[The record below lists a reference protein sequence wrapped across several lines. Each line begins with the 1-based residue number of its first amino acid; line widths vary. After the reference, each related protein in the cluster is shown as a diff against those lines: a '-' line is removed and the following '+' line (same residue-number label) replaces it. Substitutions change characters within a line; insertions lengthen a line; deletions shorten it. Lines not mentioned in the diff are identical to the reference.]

1 MEKILTFSECFD
13 PYISKFTKI
22 TLDKEHESKLAGAIS
37 AKYNK
42 REAKNPPMT
51 EIERNSYRKLFLNIA
66 GDVVM
71 EQYLDLD
78 FVDYDKISF
87 GLKEPFINKIIT
99 NKKIDIVT
107 FNYGNFPL
115 VYDKTYKKTIFICA
129 SPENKRDYYICG
141 LGTPKMIDGYSKK
154 ELVQSEYY
162 RNMGKS
168 AFYAFYNLQPIP
180 NFMYDFNELIG

>member
-1 MEKILTFSECFD
+1 MEKKLTFSECFD

-22 TLDKEHESKLAGAIS
+22 TLDKEHEGKLAGAIG
-37 AKYNK
+37 ALYNK
-42 REAKNPPMT
+42 RKAKPIPISEVEKNG
-51 EIERNSYRKLFLNIA
+51 YRKLFMQVA

-78 FVDYDKISF
+78 FVDYSKISAN
-87 GLKEPFINKIIT
+87 LREPFINGIFPG
-99 NKKIDIVT
+99 KKLDIVT

-129 SPENKRDYYICG
+129 LPNSKRDYYICG
-141 LGTPKMIDGYSKK
+141 LGAPNMIDGYSKK
-154 ELVQSEYY
+154 DLVYSEYY
-162 RNMGKS
+162 RNKGKS

-180 NFMYDFNELIG
+180 NFLYDFNALIG

>member
-1 MEKILTFSECFD
+1 MEKKLTFKECFD
-13 PYISKFTKI
+13 PYIKNFVKI

-37 AKYNK
+37 AKLIK
-42 REAKNPPMT
+42 RKAKKPPMT
-51 EIERNSYRKLFLNIA
+51 EIDLNGFKKLFLNVA

-78 FVDYDKISF
+78 FVDYDDISF
-87 GLKEPFINKIIT
+87 GRKEPFINKILK

-129 SPENKRDYYICG
+129 SPENKKDYYICG

-154 ELVQSEYY
+154 DLVVSDYFK
-162 RNMGKS
+162 NNGKS
-168 AFYAFYNLQPIP
+168 AFYAFYNLSPIP
-180 NFMYDFNELIG
+180 NFIHEFNALIS